1 MSEEQIKRIK
11 AAMQTLYNC
20 LADIET
26 LAKAVKERDDFRQLL
41 QAIVD
46 KVERGAD
53 GDLYARDGSGLRL
66 LPRDMIDALEAAK
79 AYLEQGAI
87 AR

>member
-1 MSEEQIKRIK
+1 MSEEQIERIK

-26 LAKAVKERDDFRQLL
+26 LAKAVKERDELRQLL
-41 QAIVD
+41 HDILS
-46 KVERGAD
+46 KVERGVD

-66 LPRDMIDALEAAK
+66 LPRDMIEALEAAK
-79 AYLEQGAI
+79 AYLRI
-87 AR
+87 AL